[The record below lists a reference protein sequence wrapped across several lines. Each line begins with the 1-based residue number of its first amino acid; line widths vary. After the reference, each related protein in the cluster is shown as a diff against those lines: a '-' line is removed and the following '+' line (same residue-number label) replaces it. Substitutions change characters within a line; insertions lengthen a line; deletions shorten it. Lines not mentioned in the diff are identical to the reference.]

1 MYCNKCGNE
10 IPDGSV
16 FCNKCG
22 SKIITGANEDVFS
35 RLKKLNS
42 KLLVFGLAGVLIIGV
57 IIAIVIFFN
66 NPISKF
72 KGAIKDNKYIE
83 ASKIYNEKIKGNT
96 SNENEI
102 ISFLKS
108 KIENIKKDFSENK
121 LEYNAAISQLDTI
134 EKTGLVL
141 SEVSSAKSEINSLN
155 DSRTAFKKG
164 KEFLNSKNYKEALS
178 ELKKVIKEDENYD
191 KAQEFISSSI
201 KDYKTVIL
209 GEAETAANSND
220 YDKALTL
227 LNEALILIPNDSDI
241 SAKKAIY
248 EKLNEEKK
256 AAERKKKMEEL
267 KNNQEVSVENI
278 RTFTDWLDDLYIS
291 VTVKNNTNKVVKKYI
306 VGWMGFDKDGYPVK
320 TGWLSPDF
328 LKEGVAEAN
337 IQPGKTYGS
346 DSGWQLTGGYETTNA
361 KHFLACV
368 KEVEYYDGS
377 KWVNPYYDYW
387 VEEYKEKPLH

>member
-1 MYCNKCGNE
+1 M
-10 IPDGSV
+10 
-16 FCNKCG
+16 
-22 SKIITGANEDVFS
+22 
-35 RLKKLNS
+35 
-42 KLLVFGLAGVLIIGV
+42 
-57 IIAIVIFFN
+57 
-66 NPISKF
+66 
-72 KGAIKDNKYIE
+72 
-83 ASKIYNEKIKGNT
+83 
-96 SNENEI
+96 
-102 ISFLKS
+102 
-108 KIENIKKDFSENK
+108 
-121 LEYNAAISQLDTI
+121 
-134 EKTGLVL
+134 L

-191 KAQEFISSSI
+191 KAQELISSSI

-278 RTFTDWLDDLYIS
+278 STFVDWLDDTYIS
-291 VTVKNNTNKVVKKYI
+291 ILKNNTNKVVKNI
-306 VGWMGFDKDGYPVK
+306 VGWMGFDKYGYPVK
-320 TGWLSPDF
+320 QVGCRLIILRKDMQ
-328 LKEGVAEAN
+328 K
-337 IQPGKTYGS
+337 
-346 DSGWQLTGGYETTNA
+346 
-361 KHFLACV
+361 
-368 KEVEYYDGS
+368 
-377 KWVNPYYDYW
+377 
-387 VEEYKEKPLH
+387 

>member
-164 KEFLNSKNYKEALS
+164 KEFLNSKIYKEALS

-191 KAQEFISSSI
+191 KAQELISSSI

-256 AAERKKKMEEL
+256 AAERKRKW
-267 KNNQEVSVENI
+267 KN
-278 RTFTDWLDDLYIS
+278 
-291 VTVKNNTNKVVKKYI
+291 
-306 VGWMGFDKDGYPVK
+306 
-320 TGWLSPDF
+320 
-328 LKEGVAEAN
+328 
-337 IQPGKTYGS
+337 
-346 DSGWQLTGGYETTNA
+346 
-361 KHFLACV
+361 
-368 KEVEYYDGS
+368 
-377 KWVNPYYDYW
+377 
-387 VEEYKEKPLH
+387 